1 MCFANVAHAS
11 NAIRHIYFKKDS
23 IRKNGGMER
32 EGGDNK
38 KEVGQD
44 EGDEVMEEAFAMGI
58 SGGYKN

>member
-1 MCFANVAHAS
+1 
-11 NAIRHIYFKKDS
+11 
-23 IRKNGGMER
+23 MER

-58 SGGYKN
+58 RNQKTSQVPEGTKD

>member
-1 MCFANVAHAS
+1 
-11 NAIRHIYFKKDS
+11 
-23 IRKNGGMER
+23 MER

-58 SGGYKN
+58 RNQKSPKFQRVPKTNRIMTHFHLLRTQNIKFD

>member
-1 MCFANVAHAS
+1 
-11 NAIRHIYFKKDS
+11 
-23 IRKNGGMER
+23 MER

-58 SGGYKN
+58 SGGYTHSLSHSVR